1 MVPKSWR
8 RQICSCCVFVLSF
21 SRLKIIFFD
30 FIFVRTFF
38 SSLVCICFSRIN
50 AIHAI
55 RRQQQQHT
63 TKKSNLFFFH
73 LNSHTQFHLNVKIR
87 NSERNYYRSR
97 GHSHTHT
104 MNWLKTD
111 WTINAQTHTVCLCD
125 THFQCKD
132 EEYSRLILTLIEI
145 FLNPRWVITGCFI
158 VCKAINCLHW
168 NKKVH
173 TLQWE
178 WMKIQRKAQ
187 TIKYYEWTKWKKK
200 STTFA
205 NKRMSYK

>member
-1 MVPKSWR
+1 MAATDLLMM
-8 RQICSCCVFVLSF
+8 CVFVLSF

-87 NSERNYYRSR
+87 NSKRKYYRSR

-111 WTINAQTHTVCLCD
+111 WTINAQTHSVSLW
-125 THFQCKD
+125 HSLSMQ
-132 EEYSRLILTLIEI
+132 RRRI
-145 FLNPRWVITGCFI
+145 FTLNPDFDWNISQSKVSDNGMLY
-158 VCKAINCLHW
+158 CLQS
-168 NKKVH
+168 NQLF
-173 TLQWE
+173 TL
-178 WMKIQRKAQ
+178 
-187 TIKYYEWTKWKKK
+187 KWKKFTLCNGNEWK
-200 STTFA
+200 SKERHKQLNITSER
-205 NKRMSYK
+205 NEKKINNIC